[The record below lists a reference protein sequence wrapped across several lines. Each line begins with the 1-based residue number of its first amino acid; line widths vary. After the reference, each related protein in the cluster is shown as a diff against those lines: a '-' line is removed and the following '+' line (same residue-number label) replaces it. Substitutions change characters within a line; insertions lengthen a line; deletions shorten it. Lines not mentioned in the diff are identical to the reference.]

1 MNENLT
7 TLFTL
12 LKDKGQ
18 LKQNVYDSTIDAF
31 STLRDKAKD
40 IAASYQESGIDTS
53 GRVPF
58 EFKNK
63 GNFEFE
69 IKFGGDVLL
78 FMMHSNIFEFP
89 RDHQVFKTP
98 YLKEDKSRSYCGI
111 INIYNFLGDSFKYN
125 RMNDLGYLIG
135 RIFINKDGHYLLEG
149 KRELGLIYNNF
160 AKDTLSEDNAEKIM
174 YRAVEFTINFDL
186 LTPPYQAVQ
195 QISVYDIRTTIDN
208 MHLKTGKRLG
218 FRFQADSKDS
228 E

>member
-1 MNENLT
+1 MNEDLT
-7 TLFTL
+7 TLFTH
-12 LKDKGQ
+12 LKSKGQ
-18 LKQNVYDSTIDAF
+18 LKQDIFDNTANAF
-31 STLRDKAKD
+31 STLSEAAKSMAD
-40 IAASYQESGIDTS
+40 NYQESEIDKN

-58 EFKNK
+58 VFKNK

-78 FMMHSNIFEFP
+78 FMMHSNVFEFP

-98 YLKEDKSRSYCGI
+98 YLKEDKDRSYCGI

-135 RIFINKDGHYLLEG
+135 RIFINKDNHYLLEG
-149 KRELGLIYNNF
+149 KRELGLLYNDFEKN
-160 AKDTLSEDNAEKIM
+160 TLDAENAGKIM

-208 MHLKTGKRLG
+208 MQLKTGKRLG
-218 FRFQADSKDS
+218 FKFQADPDNI

>member
-1 MNENLT
+1 MNEDLT
-7 TLFTL
+7 TLFTH
-12 LKDKGQ
+12 LKSKGQ
-18 LKQNVYDSTIDAF
+18 LKQDIFDNTVNAF
-31 STLRDKAKD
+31 STLSESAKSMAENYQVSEIDKN
-40 IAASYQESGIDTS
+40 

-58 EFKNK
+58 VFKNK

-78 FMMHSNIFEFP
+78 FMMHSNVFEFP

-98 YLKEDKSRSYCGI
+98 YLKEDKDRSYCGI

-135 RIFINKDGHYLLEG
+135 RIFINKDNHYLLEG
-149 KRELGLIYNNF
+149 KRELGLLYNDFEKN
-160 AKDTLSEDNAEKIM
+160 TLDAENAGKIM

-208 MHLKTGKRLG
+208 MQLKTGKRLG
-218 FRFQADSKDS
+218 FKFQADPDNI